1 MPVCIIFNPA
11 ARGEKARDFRD
22 QLARLSS
29 EVTLKPTYAAG
40 SGRPLAAEAVQE
52 GFDTIV
58 AAGGD
63 GTMNEVLNGIHD
75 APDGFSRAR
84 LGILPLGTINV
95 FARELGI
102 PLSFEPAWNLIRQGR
117 ETLIDVAEAEYI
129 AQGQPGRRLFAQL
142 AGAGLDSRAIELVD
156 WEQKKAFGPLAYVVA
171 GFKALVET
179 KTSIIAAGAGAG
191 AGAQGELILI
201 GNGRYY
207 GGHFNLFPKADLRDG
222 LLDVTVFPRVNWE
235 TLIRSGWGWLT
246 DQIHSAAGCQ
256 TFQAPT
262 FTLTSQGA
270 SSGDSQSATP
280 APVALQLDGDNVGH
294 LPAKFSVRPK
304 LLRVLVP

>member
-1 MPVCIIFNPA
+1 MPVCVIFNPA

-22 QLARLSS
+22 QLARLSA
-29 EVTLKPTYAAG
+29 EVILKPTYAAG
-40 SGRPLAAEAVQE
+40 SGRPLAAAAVEE
-52 GFDTIV
+52 GFDTII

-63 GTMNEVLNGIHD
+63 GTLNEVLNGIHD
-75 APDGFSRAR
+75 APDGFARAR

-102 PLSFEPAWNLIRQGR
+102 PLSFEPAWSVIRQGR
-117 ETLIDVAEAEYI
+117 ETLIDVGEAEYV
-129 AQGQPGRRLFAQL
+129 AQGGQPARRLFAQL

-171 GFKALVET
+171 GFKALAET
-179 KTSIIAAGAGAG
+179 KTSIIASASGPGTG
-191 AGAQGELILI
+191 ETAQGELILI

-262 FTLTSQGA
+262 FTLNSQVTSPGA
-270 SSGDSQSATP
+270 ANP
-280 APVALQLDGDNVGH
+280 PPVPLQLDGDNVGH
-294 LPAKFSVRPK
+294 LPAKFTVRPK

>member
-1 MPVCIIFNPA
+1 VRACVIFNPA
-11 ARGEKARDFRD
+11 ARGEKARTFRD
-22 QLARLSS
+22 QLARLSA

-40 SGRPLAAEAVQE
+40 SGRPLAAEAVRE

-63 GTMNEVLNGIHD
+63 GTLNEVLNGLDD

-102 PLSFEPAWNLIRQGR
+102 PLSFQPAWDVIRQGK
-117 ETLIDVAEAEYI
+117 ETLVDLPEAEF
-129 AQGQPGRRLFAQL
+129 AVQGRPTRRLFAQL
-142 AGAGLDSRAIELVD
+142 AGAGFDSRAIELVD
-156 WEQKKAFGPLAYVVA
+156 WEQKKTIGPLAYVVA
-171 GFKALVET
+171 GFKALGEA
-179 KTSIIAAGAGAG
+179 KPSIVASAAGT
-191 AGAQGELILI
+191 GAQGELVLI

-235 TLIRSGWGWLT
+235 TLLRSGWGWLT
-246 DQIHSAAGCQ
+246 DQIHASAGCR
-256 TFQAPT
+256 TFQAEAC
-262 FTLTSQGA
+262 TLTG
-270 SSGDSQSATP
+270 P

-294 LPAKFSVRPK
+294 LPAKFSLRPRM
-304 LLRVLVP
+304 LRVLVP